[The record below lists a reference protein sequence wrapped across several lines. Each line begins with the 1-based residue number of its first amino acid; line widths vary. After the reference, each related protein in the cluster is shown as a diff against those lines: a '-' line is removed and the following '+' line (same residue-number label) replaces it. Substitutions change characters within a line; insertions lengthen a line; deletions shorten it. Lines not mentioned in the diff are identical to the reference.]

1 MFSIS
6 LCMLMFLGP
15 FLVRSP
21 GFSLWTLN
29 KYGPTSVLP
38 HAPVTC
44 AIWLLLATDTPSVD
58 QLFVSLGAPWHRHTR
73 FVRVSYD
80 CHLPETPAPSW
91 VCQTF
96 PVRFKSCWG
105 ELIHLGRSIFE
116 ASLFEAQTK
125 SKKAHS
131 SPSIGEASWS
141 PECKYT
147 GWMMLCDAF
156 PASWALQSYGFTS
169 LWNSIPINA
178 LKTAG
183 TESDTA
189 PSTCTLHSFPVTLY
203 FSLILFVHHMLF
215 SGLKSARGTCD
226 QDSKND
232 WLGQTRHVGNCH
244 FSICFLQ
251 GHNMRCDSGGQ
262 NSSWC
267 GTVSGFADL

>member
-1 MFSIS
+1 MLRRVDSSRTIYIWGISIWGS
-6 LCMLMFLGP
+6 NQIKKGT
-15 FLVRSP
+15 LVPLDRWSI
-21 GFSLWTLN
+21 L
-29 KYGPTSVLP
+29 K
-38 HAPVTC
+38 
-44 AIWLLLATDTPSVD
+44 
-58 QLFVSLGAPWHRHTR
+58 
-73 FVRVSYD
+73 
-80 CHLPETPAPSW
+80 SW
-91 VCQTF
+91 MQ
-96 PVRFKSCWG
+96 
-105 ELIHLGRSIFE
+105 IH
-116 ASLFEAQTK
+116 
-125 SKKAHS
+125 
-131 SPSIGEASWS
+131 
-141 PECKYT
+141 

-169 LWNSIPINA
+169 LWNSIPINT

-189 PSTCTLHSFPVTLY
+189 PGTCTLHSFPVTLY